1 MPVITPAARVA
12 PTPLL
17 DATGN
22 EVTGFRAQL
31 AGPFDVVLNTN
42 GSDGRVHADV
52 PLDSFV
58 PPLTREQ
65 LAGLS
70 MRVSL
75 PPNATGTTPITLVE
89 QNGRTSIRVDLEK
102 AEIGL
107 LSGSPMVIGIG
118 EKASLGV
125 TSMPKLTLQVSARTL
140 HVDRSAPAARM
151 QLDSRAQSAHS
162 LESLKRDLVEL
173 KSGTSTWFGSRQ
185 LDEEHATLATLVR
198 ETKSAADAMR
208 ADLET
213 KLASAEPAQQW
224 IAMPDTLPERATAMA
239 AINAGRNAARELPNA
254 QELRATFVELKLDA
268 ELPAQD
274 AKIAGLQQA
283 LDAEVKSYEAVV
295 ALYQSLRGTEVGDAW
310 LEKFGAMHG
319 VPNFAG
325 VKAEASRAVV
335 SLAYNEKDRARVQ
348 ANTAAN
354 LPGAVANL
362 EASIARMAE
371 QLERADLA
379 AKQLKDG
386 TKKELIDTATAYPPE
401 MNII

>member
-1 MPVITPAARVA
+1 
-12 PTPLL
+12 
-17 DATGN
+17 
-22 EVTGFRAQL
+22 
-31 AGPFDVVLNTN
+31 
-42 GSDGRVHADV
+42 
-52 PLDSFV
+52 
-58 PPLTREQ
+58 
-65 LAGLS
+65 
-70 MRVSL
+70 
-75 PPNATGTTPITLVE
+75 
-89 QNGRTSIRVDLEK
+89 
-102 AEIGL
+102 
-107 LSGSPMVIGIG
+107 
-118 EKASLGV
+118 
-125 TSMPKLTLQVSARTL
+125 
-140 HVDRSAPAARM
+140 M

-185 LDEEHATLATLVR
+185 LDEEHATLTTLVR

-213 KLASAEPAQQW
+213 KLASAEPVQRW
-224 IAMPDTLPERATAMA
+224 IAMPDALPVRATAMA

-268 ELPAQD
+268 ELPAQG

-283 LDAEVKSYEAVV
+283 LDAEVKSNEAVV
-295 ALYQSLRGTEVGDAW
+295 ALYQSRRGTEVGDAW
-310 LEKFGAMHG
+310 LEKVGAMHG

-325 VKAEASRAVV
+325 VKAQASRAVL

-362 EASIARMAE
+362 ETSIARMAE